1 MKTTLL
7 RKGAVV
13 FLSLLTTASLM
24 AIPTAAAPLEK
35 DPPKGYATKVPGK
48 NDAGVLTY
56 QDFETDKLNDE
67 GLIGKFSATEPD
79 DTSISPAKIEVVSNV
94 AHSGKKALKVS
105 ARGKS
110 ADGSPMG
117 YNTLTYRISFRRVWR

>member
-48 NDAGVLTY
+48 NDAGY
-56 QDFETDKLNDE
+56 
-67 GLIGKFSATEPD
+67 
-79 DTSISPAKIEVVSNV
+79 
-94 AHSGKKALKVS
+94 
-105 ARGKS
+105 
-110 ADGSPMG
+110 
-117 YNTLTYRISFRRVWR
+117 

>member
-67 GLIGKFSATEPD
+67 GLIGK
-79 DTSISPAKIEVVSNV
+79 SPPPSRTYFHFAGKR
-94 AHSGKKALKVS
+94 SGQQCGPILVK
-105 ARGKS
+105 
-110 ADGSPMG
+110 
-117 YNTLTYRISFRRVWR
+117 RR

>member
-67 GLIGKFSATEPD
+67 GLIGKFSCHRAGRYFHFAGQNRSGQPMW
-79 DTSISPAKIEVVSNV
+79 P
-94 AHSGKKALKVS
+94 HSGKKALKVS

-110 ADGSPMG
+110 ADGSRWATTP
-117 YNTLTYRISFRRVWR
+117 

>member
-24 AIPTAAAPLEK
+24 AIPTAAARWKRIRQGLR
-35 DPPKGYATKVPGK
+35 DQGSGK

-110 ADGSPMG
+110 ADGSRWATTP
-117 YNTLTYRISFRRVWR
+117 